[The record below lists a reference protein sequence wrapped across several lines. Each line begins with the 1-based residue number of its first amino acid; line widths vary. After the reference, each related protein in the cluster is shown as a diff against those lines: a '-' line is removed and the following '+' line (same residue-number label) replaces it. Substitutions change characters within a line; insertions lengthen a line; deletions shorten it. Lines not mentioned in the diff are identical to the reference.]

1 MNTSLASTIEISKT
15 VVKCSADTDAG
26 YYPVVEADELVKTLG
41 LLLYDGKV
49 RDREPRRGVVCAS
62 SWPG

>member
-15 VVKCSADTDAG
+15 VVKCSADADAG
-26 YYPVVEADELVKTLG
+26 YYLVVEADELEKTLG
-41 LLLYDGKV
+41 LLLYDGEV
-49 RDREPRRGVVCAS
+49 RERESRRGVVCAS